1 MWVPNEGDD
10 KQTQGFNN
18 VVKQGVQAVGTD
30 NSNMDIFKSYM
41 SNQMQTLG
49 SLDTYQGAY
58 PGQTGQTGQ
67 TADFPTLV
75 KQEVMDITMESQN
88 LAPQNQNLS
97 QPTASG
103 ITRSQEMNPY
113 PNMQNAMLNEQ
124 FLLQKEEVEKSSAPR
139 ISKTNKQTKTVTGTR
154 TKHKLK
160 KYKPR
165 PKKERVK
172 RLQGSKV
179 KAKKLKSDSENESA
193 DESKSI
199 IIVNIC
205 ISYC

>member
-1 MWVPNEGDD
+1 
-10 KQTQGFNN
+10 
-18 VVKQGVQAVGTD
+18 
-30 NSNMDIFKSYM
+30 
-41 SNQMQTLG
+41 MQTLG
-49 SLDTYQGAY
+49 SFETYQGAY
-58 PGQTGQTGQ
+58 PGQTGQTADFPNPGQ
-67 TADFPTLV
+67 TTNFPTLV

-97 QPTASG
+97 QPTTSG
-103 ITRSQEMNPY
+103 ISRSQEVNKYPY
-113 PNMQNAMLNEQ
+113 MQNAMLNEQ
-124 FLLQKEEVEKSSAPR
+124 FLLQKDEVEKSSVPR

-154 TKHKLK
+154 TKYKLK
-160 KYKPR
+160 KYKTR

-172 RLQGSKV
+172 RLQGSKA

-205 ISYC
+205 ISYCWFTW